1 MLDNDET
8 FAMDEFYFS
17 FFSRTREAFEK
28 LQTCLNSEITPSL
41 VKERIV
47 SGDSTKFK
55 DSVRDTTT
63 HIRSASP
70 TPEYFEGNLRR
81 SFDSQRKSS
90 DSLRVHEFMD
100 DAELV
105 NPSGSSASKRRSIR
119 NAFREL
125 SLGGLKG
132 RRSPSPSP
140 LRTSFDAVDRPG
152 SGPSSSGG
160 RTTPQTEEPTWTDA
174 GKMLWSRGVNAA
186 DWMRQRSA
194 QVGTQVGTKINA
206 GVGKVSQF
214 WSGEGTRSDHAKWV
228 TEETIK
234 DMRDQN
240 PEERFQSH
248 FALPASEKLQGAY
261 YGYVFRTF
269 PFYGKMYLSKRHF
282 CFRSLLPGI
291 KTKVVPPFDIKLTLD
306 GPSY

>member
-1 MLDNDET
+1 
-8 FAMDEFYFS
+8 MDEFYFS

-28 LQTCLNSEITPSL
+28 LQSCLNSEIPPSL
-41 VKERIV
+41 VKHRIV

-55 DSVRDTTT
+55 DSVKDTTT
-63 HIRSASP
+63 HIHSASP
-70 TPEYFEGNLRR
+70 TAEHFEGHPRR
-81 SFDSQRKSS
+81 SFESQRKSS

-105 NPSGSSASKRRSIR
+105 NPGSPASKRRSICH
-119 NAFREL
+119 AFREL

-152 SGPSSSGG
+152 LGRSSSDVG
-160 RTTPQTEEPTWTDA
+160 TPQVEEPTWTDA

-194 QVGTQVGTKINA
+194 EVGTQVGTTINA

-214 WSGEGTRSDHAKWV
+214 WSGEGTRSDHARWV

-269 PFYGKMYLSKRHF
+269 PFYGKMYLSKRYF

-291 KTKVVPPFDIKLTLD
+291 KTKVGLPLIL
-306 GPSY
+306 S